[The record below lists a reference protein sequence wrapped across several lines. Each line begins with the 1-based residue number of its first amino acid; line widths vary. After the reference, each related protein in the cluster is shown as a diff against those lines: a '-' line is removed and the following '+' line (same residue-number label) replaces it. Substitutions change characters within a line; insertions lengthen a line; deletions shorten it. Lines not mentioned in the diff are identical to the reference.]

1 MCKLFL
7 LVFLF
12 HFSFGNI
19 IEENDF
25 YEIELPN
32 DDNDPNHIKVL
43 KIFQNNTQNYT
54 LSISYSS
61 EESLNNSFILNSNQ
75 IYELIECILLAND
88 CDSNDLTSSRELYI
102 KYYENGVFSLCIY
115 KRYISMTNSIYRRTI
130 CLDRAE
136 YKRFINIISFIFNKL
151 EQ

>member
-12 HFSFGNI
+12 HFSFGNL

-43 KIFQNNTQNYT
+43 KIFQYNTENYT

-75 IYELIECILLAND
+75 IYELIECILLANN
-88 CDSNDLTSSRELYI
+88 CDRNDLTSSRELFI
-102 KYYENGVFSLCIY
+102 KYYENGCFFTLY
-115 KRYISMTNSIYRRTI
+115 
-130 CLDRAE
+130 L
-136 YKRFINIISFIFNKL
+136 
-151 EQ
+151 